1 MTLEEIENIND
12 FVQKLEK
19 IEMPNQ
25 LVAVIGDP
33 LLQHLLQLK
42 SNKVIVRRIDN
53 WLTAF
58 FEDQLESGAQ
68 TGSTPLLDMLTAIR
82 DYTSFT
88 KVGPT
93 ELELRVLFVLT
104 GLQAIPSAC
113 LVYLQSLLGY
123 WNGVEGRDVILDLL
137 TYIPVAPFEGMWL
150 ILSYKI

>member
-1 MTLEEIENIND
+1 LEEIENIND

-88 KVGPT
+88 KVVPT
-93 ELELRVLFVLT
+93 ELEPHVLFILT
-104 GLQAIPSAC
+104 RLQTIPSAC
-113 LVYLQSLLGY
+113 LVYLRSLLGY

-137 TYIPVAPFEGMWL
+137 TYIPLAPFEGM
-150 ILSYKI
+150 